1 VPGGRCGRL
10 NRKERHM
17 PVLTRTQLHELV
29 ENELAWEPEIKS
41 KAIGVV
47 ADDGVVT
54 LTGYVTNYPERIA
67 AERAA
72 LRVQGVRAVANDL
85 QVKLSTE
92 HIDPD
97 IARSAAAALQ
107 NHLSIPKSVK
117 AAVRSG
123 HVTLEGTVPW
133 MYQKHSAEYAVR
145 HVPGVRSVLNL
156 IVVKPAVSLAGIKTQ
171 IEEALRRS
179 AETDASR
186 IRVFV
191 NNTEVTLTGQVRS
204 FAEKQDADR
213 AAWAAPGVTKVDNK
227 IAIAP

>member
-1 VPGGRCGRL
+1 
-10 NRKERHM
+10 M
-17 PVLTRTQLHELV
+17 PVLTQTQLHELV
-29 ENELAWEPEIKS
+29 ENELAWDPEITS

-54 LTGYVTNYPERIA
+54 LTGYVATYAERIA
-67 AERAA
+67 AERDA

-85 QVKLSTE
+85 QVKLRTE
-92 HIDPD
+92 RIDPD

-107 NHLSIPKSVK
+107 NNLSIPKTVK

-123 HVTLEGTVPW
+123 HVILEGTVPW

-156 IVVKPAVSLAGIKTQ
+156 IAVKPTVSLVEVKTK

-191 NNTEVTLTGQVRS
+191 NNTEITLTGEVRS

-213 AAWAAPGVTKVDNK
+213 AAWAAPGVTKVENK
-227 IAIAP
+227 IAIVP

>member
-1 VPGGRCGRL
+1 
-10 NRKERHM
+10 M
-17 PVLTRTQLHELV
+17 PVLTQTQLHELV
-29 ENELAWEPEIKS
+29 ENELAWDPEITS

-54 LTGYVTNYPERIA
+54 LTGYVTTYAERIA

-85 QVKLSTE
+85 QVKLDTE
-92 HIDPD
+92 RIDPD
-97 IARSAAAALQ
+97 IAKSAAAALQ

-123 HVTLEGTVPW
+123 HVILEGTVPW
-133 MYQKHSAEYAVR
+133 MYQKNSAEYAVR

-156 IVVKPAVSLAGIKTQ
+156 IVVKPGVSLVEVKTQ

-227 IAIAP
+227 IVIAP

>member
-1 VPGGRCGRL
+1 
-10 NRKERHM
+10 M
-17 PVLTRTQLHELV
+17 PVLTQTQLHELV
-29 ENELAWEPEIKS
+29 ENELAWDPEITS

-54 LTGYVTNYPERIA
+54 LTGYVATYAERIA
-67 AERAA
+67 AERDA

-85 QVKLSTE
+85 QVKLHTE

-107 NHLSIPKSVK
+107 NNLSIPKTVK

-123 HVTLEGTVPW
+123 HVILEGTVPW

-145 HVPGVRSVLNL
+145 HVAGVRSVLNL
-156 IVVKPAVSLAGIKTQ
+156 IAVKPTVSLVEVKTK
-171 IEEALRRS
+171 IEDALRRS

-191 NNTEVTLTGQVRS
+191 NNTEITLTGEVRS

-213 AAWAAPGVTKVDNK
+213 AAWAAPGVTKVENK
-227 IAIAP
+227 IAIVP

>member
-1 VPGGRCGRL
+1 
-10 NRKERHM
+10 
-17 PVLTRTQLHELV
+17 
-29 ENELAWEPEIKS
+29 
-41 KAIGVV
+41 
-47 ADDGVVT
+47 
-54 LTGYVTNYPERIA
+54 
-67 AERAA
+67 
-72 LRVQGVRAVANDL
+72 
-85 QVKLSTE
+85 
-92 HIDPD
+92 
-97 IARSAAAALQ
+97 
-107 NHLSIPKSVK
+107 
-117 AAVRSG
+117 
-123 HVTLEGTVPW
+123 
-133 MYQKHSAEYAVR
+133 
-145 HVPGVRSVLNL
+145 VLNL

>member
-1 VPGGRCGRL
+1 
-10 NRKERHM
+10 M
-17 PVLTRTQLHELV
+17 PVLTQTQLHELV
-29 ENELAWEPEIKS
+29 ENELAWDPEITS

-54 LTGYVTNYPERIA
+54 LTGYVATYAERIA
-67 AERAA
+67 AERDA

-85 QVKLSTE
+85 QVKLRTE
-92 HIDPD
+92 RIDPD

-107 NHLSIPKSVK
+107 NNLSIPKTVK

-123 HVTLEGTVPW
+123 HVILEGTVPW
-133 MYQKHSAEYAVR
+133 MYQRHSAEYAVR

-156 IVVKPAVSLAGIKTQ
+156 IAVKPTVSLVEVKTK

-191 NNTEVTLTGQVRS
+191 NNTEITLTGEVRS

-213 AAWAAPGVTKVDNK
+213 AAWAAPGVTKVENK
-227 IAIAP
+227 IAIVP

>member
-1 VPGGRCGRL
+1 
-10 NRKERHM
+10 M
-17 PVLTRTQLHELV
+17 AVLTHAQLHELV
-29 ENELAWEPEIKS
+29 ENELSWDPEITS
-41 KAIGVV
+41 RAIGVV

-54 LTGYVTNYPERIA
+54 LTGYVATYAERIA
-67 AERAA
+67 AERAV

-85 QVKLSTE
+85 QVKLLTE
-92 HIDPD
+92 RIDPD
-97 IARSAAAALQ
+97 IARSAAAVLQ
-107 NHLSIPKSVK
+107 NNLTIPKSVQ

-123 HVTLEGTVPW
+123 HVILKGTVPW
-133 MYQKHSAEYAVR
+133 MYQKQSAEYAVR

-156 IVVKPAVSLAGIKTQ
+156 IVIKPTVSNVEVKTQ

-179 AETDASR
+179 AEADASR

-191 NNTEVTLTGQVRS
+191 NSTEVTLTGQVRS
-204 FAEKQDADR
+204 FAERQEADR

>member
-1 VPGGRCGRL
+1 
-10 NRKERHM
+10 M
-17 PVLTRTQLHELV
+17 PVLTHTPLHELV
-29 ENELAWEPEIKS
+29 ENELSWDPEITS

-54 LTGYVTNYPERIA
+54 LTGYVTTYAERIA
-67 AERAA
+67 AERAV

-85 QVKLSTE
+85 QVKLHTE
-92 HIDPD
+92 RIDPD
-97 IARSAAAALQ
+97 IAKSAAAALR

-117 AAVRSG
+117 AAVHSG

-133 MYQKHSAEYAVR
+133 MYQKHSAEHAVR

-156 IVVKPAVSLAGIKTQ
+156 IAVKPTVSLVEVKTQ
-171 IEEALRRS
+171 IEDALRRS

-227 IAIAP
+227 ITIAP